1 MGQTAAGVSAH
12 KGGNMN
18 KPKSSNARWQCDIC
32 KKRYDD
38 YQDCIDCEKS
48 HEEEKIS

>member
-1 MGQTAAGVSAH
+1 MGQTAPGVSAH
-12 KGGNMN
+12 KGNSMN
-18 KPKSSNARWQCDIC
+18 KQNPNARWKCDIC